1 MNWYVQSSE
10 NSDVVR
16 STRIRFARNLAQFK
30 FNLEKQEEIEKLETK
45 IKDNLYSIGYGLKF
59 LRL

>member
-30 FNLEKQEEIEKLETK
+30 FNLEKQEEIEKLENK
-45 IKDNLYSIGYGLKF
+45 IKRYG
-59 LRL
+59 

>member
-30 FNLEKQEEIEKLETK
+30 FNLEKPGVSATK
-45 IKDNLYSIGYGLKF
+45 PFITFISST
-59 LRL
+59 